1 MSRVGQKPI
10 GLPEGVRVAIAG
22 AEIDV
27 SGPMGKLNWRIP
39 DAISVVSDEGQKSL
53 QVLRKDDT
61 KEVRALHG
69 LSRALIANMVEG
81 VSKGFERRLLI
92 YGTGYSCNV
101 VGERLELNLGFM
113 GRGAKNI
120 PQFRL
125 DIPERVE
132 VAVEVASSRGD
143 SDPAKLLVKGC
154 DKQEVGQFASMV
166 RGLRP
171 PEPYKGK
178 GIRYEGEY
186 VRRKQ
191 GKTLVG
197 SGG

>member
-10 GLPEGVRVAIAG
+10 SVPEGVTVAVDG
-22 AEIDV
+22 AKVDV
-27 SGPMGKLNWRIP
+27 SGPLGKLSWSVPNS
-39 DAISVVSDEGQKSL
+39 ISVAAGDGRKS
-53 QVLRKDDT
+53 VGVTRGNDRKQT
-61 KEVRALHG
+61 RALHG

-101 VGERLELNLGFM
+101 AGDRLELNVGFM
-113 GRGAKNI
+113 GRGAKNV
-120 PQFRL
+120 PQFKL
-125 DIPERVE
+125 EIPAGVE
-132 VAVEVASSRGD
+132 VTVEVPVARGD
-143 SDPAKLLVKGC
+143 TDPAKLVVKGC
-154 DKQEVGQFASMV
+154 DKQQVGQFASAV
-166 RGLRP
+166 RKIRP

-178 GIRYEGEY
+178 GIRYDGEY

-191 GKTLVG
+191 GKALAG